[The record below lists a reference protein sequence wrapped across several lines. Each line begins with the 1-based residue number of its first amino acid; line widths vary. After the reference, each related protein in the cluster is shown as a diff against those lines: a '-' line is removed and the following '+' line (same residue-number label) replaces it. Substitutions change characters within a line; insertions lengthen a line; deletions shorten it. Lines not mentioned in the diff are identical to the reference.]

1 MQKTLVALEVP
12 AIGESFE
19 VMIPPQLSIR
29 ELSACLAQ
37 AVEELTEGR
46 YHASGNEFLCAG
58 ERGELLQEAACAAD
72 YGIENGERLLLI

>member
-29 ELSACLAQ
+29 ELSTCLAQ

-46 YHASGNEFLCAG
+46 YRASGNEFLCSSD
-58 ERGELLQEAACAAD
+58 RGELLQEASSAAH
-72 YGIENGERLLLI
+72 YGIQNGEHLLLI